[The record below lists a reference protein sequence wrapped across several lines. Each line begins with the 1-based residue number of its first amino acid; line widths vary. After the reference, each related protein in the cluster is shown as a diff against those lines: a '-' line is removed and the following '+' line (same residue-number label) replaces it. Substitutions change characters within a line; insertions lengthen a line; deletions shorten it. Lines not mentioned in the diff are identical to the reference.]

1 VWLWIF
7 WLYVLVVIMYSP
19 SKLLHI
25 TIKQSP
31 PPTITI
37 GIFFFLIVEGFD
49 VTQNITIDKRSVTWI
64 INPQNKQ
71 SNKIFRFILCS

>member
-1 VWLWIF
+1 
-7 WLYVLVVIMYSP
+7 MYSP
-19 SKLLHI
+19 SKLLRI

-37 GIFFFLIVEGFD
+37 GIFIFFLIIEGFD
-49 VTQNITIDKRSVTWI
+49 VTQNITIDKSSITWI

-71 SNKIFRFILCS
+71 SHKIFRFVLCS